1 MAESFI
7 LLFDSKLDVKG
18 ENPTINKKS
27 LAKIIGLKG
36 KYHLCDKWR
45 VTDMKSKQ
53 FTFAQK
59 NSSSFI

>member
-7 LLFDSKLDVKG
+7 LFFDSKLDVKV